1 MYDRIIEEA
10 SKNWDKVLIDEY
22 YCEFLHPHINA
33 YTIYPTMVTQSED
46 YSDILHTT
54 LDRHQKVINFDR
66 LVEMKNPNPAQF
78 RDIYCINTQERS
90 DKHEYITGVMMAQNL
105 KAQFYRPKRNI
116 ESGAKG
122 CRESHLAV
130 LRDARKRGLPSVLIF
145 EDDVEFVGDIR
156 EIVLPKEWDMFYIGG
171 NWVDILDKSE
181 SDHYCKVRS
190 WSTYGYAVNR
200 AFYDVLIDGLE
211 KTEKEIDRY
220 YLENIHPNH
229 RVYMSKPQIV
239 VPSEKFEDSDIMGKT
254 MDYGFLRE
262 VEKINLGEKNVS
274 KPAKVKV
281 TEMKNVDDSAESIAG
296 LLPNDTRIK
305 YYHFGDEEKKT
316 LLSQIGSDGIKLP
329 IGMKRNIGA
338 NLAAEEEGGRIIVH
352 MDDDDYYPPNSVRI
366 RVMALLSSG
375 KECVSCSAIANF
387 NIKRMISM
395 INVPPYDMSYE
406 KRVSE
411 ACLAYT
417 KGFWKKQK
425 YNNRAICSEAEDFI
439 VGRTGEVVDTDWQGI
454 IISLRH
460 SGNMTNRNELTEEPN
475 GWHFGKIEDKLFLF
489 LTSLDEL

>member
-1 MYDRIIEEA
+1 
-10 SKNWDKVLIDEY
+10 
-22 YCEFLHPHINA
+22 
-33 YTIYPTMVTQSED
+33 
-46 YSDILHTT
+46 
-54 LDRHQKVINFDR
+54 
-66 LVEMKNPNPAQF
+66 
-78 RDIYCINTQERS
+78 
-90 DKHEYITGVMMAQNL
+90 
-105 KAQFYRPKRNI
+105 
-116 ESGAKG
+116 
-122 CRESHLAV
+122 
-130 LRDARKRGLPSVLIF
+130 
-145 EDDVEFVGDIR
+145 
-156 EIVLPKEWDMFYIGG
+156 MFYIGG

-281 TEMKNVDDSAESIAG
+281 TEMKKVEDSELPMVSIITPTHNRRNFVKLMIYNFFSQNYPADKLEWIIVDDSAESIAG